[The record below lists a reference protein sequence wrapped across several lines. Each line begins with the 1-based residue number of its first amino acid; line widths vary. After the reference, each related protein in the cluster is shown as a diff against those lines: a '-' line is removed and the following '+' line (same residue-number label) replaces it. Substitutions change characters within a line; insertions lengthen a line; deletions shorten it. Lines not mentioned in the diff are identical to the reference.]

1 MPARG
6 SGKNCKA
13 LLEAALDCL
22 AERGYA
28 RTTSRDL
35 AARSGANLSSIVYHY
50 GSKEELLNE
59 ALAEGFRRWLAELT
73 AIGPAVGTAEPEE
86 ILRQVADQLEASF
99 ERNRGLA
106 RAFVESLAQ
115 TEHAPELRR
124 ELAEHYEQSRQALE
138 SLIALATGRDDLDGR
153 ALAAGLIAAFDGLL
167 LQWLIDPERTPKAA
181 DVLGAVSSAAAEFS
195 PQADAVP

>member
-6 SGKNCKA
+6 AGKNRKA
-13 LLEAALDCL
+13 LLEAALVCL
-22 AERGYA
+22 AERGYG

-50 GSKEELLNE
+50 GSKEELLNA
-59 ALAEGFRRWLAELT
+59 ALAEGFRRWFAELT
-73 AIGPAVGTAEPEE
+73 AIGPALGTAEPEE

-115 TEHAPELRR
+115 TEHAPEVRR
-124 ELAEHYEQSRQALE
+124 ELAEHYEQYRSAVA
-138 SLIALATGRDDLDGR
+138 SLVALATGRDDLGSR

-181 DVLGAVSSAAAEFS
+181 DILLAVSLAAAELS
-195 PQADAVP
+195 QEAAALP